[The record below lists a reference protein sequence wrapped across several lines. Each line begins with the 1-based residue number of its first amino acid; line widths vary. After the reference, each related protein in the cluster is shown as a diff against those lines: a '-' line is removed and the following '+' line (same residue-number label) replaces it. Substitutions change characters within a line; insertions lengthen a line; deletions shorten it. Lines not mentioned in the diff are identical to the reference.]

1 MVSAKASK
9 VVPCPRCIGG
19 KMHLDI
25 DGMALSCLN
34 CGHRQGGDEHE
45 GIIIS
50 QSVRKLRYGLFGRKY
65 LTSIGVFG
73 KGKGDSNKYRR
84 KGKVGLE

>member
-1 MVSAKASK
+1 MVAEAKASK

-34 CGHRQGGDEHE
+34 CGHRVGGDEHT
-45 GIIIS
+45 GIITS
-50 QSVRKLRYGLFGRKY
+50 RSLRTAPVGLFTRKY
-65 LTSIGVFG
+65 LIKINVFG
-73 KGKGDSNKYRR
+73 VGNRYRKKR
-84 KGKVGLE
+84 GS